1 MKGQAALT
9 GALDQPLSLVIALG
23 VLGLLPFALMS
34 LTSFVKTSTVLH
46 SARSALGAQNIP
58 SSAVI
63 MALSAALSC
72 VAMAPLTSEVVAR
85 LEPVL
90 AQSSLSSAELV
101 KAGYEATSEPLRNFL
116 VANASPRELD
126 RFQALALRTQRQSA
140 AQNAAAL
147 ANAVAPNPVTHRDFS
162 VAIPAFIVSELT
174 AAFTLGFA
182 IYLPFLVLD
191 LVVANVLMALGMQ
204 MMNPTQV
211 SLPFK
216 LLLFV
221 ASNGWGLLCQTLA
234 TGYRMG

>member
-1 MKGQAALT
+1 
-9 GALDQPLSLVIALG
+9 

-46 SARSALGAQNIP
+46 IARSALGAQNIP

-72 VAMAPLTSEVVAR
+72 VAMAPLTSAVVAR

-90 AQSSLSSAELV
+90 AADSLSTAELV
-101 KAGYEATSEPLRNFL
+101 KAGYEATSEPLRSFL
-116 VANASPRELD
+116 VANATPRELE
-126 RFQALALRTQRQSA
+126 RFQALALKTQRQASPPNGGA
-140 AQNAAAL
+140 PTSSVAV
-147 ANAVAPNPVTHRDFS
+147 ANAVTQRDFS

-234 TGYRMG
+234 TGYRAG